1 LEGKRLFHAKKD
13 GALNDEQHL
22 AEMVSLIGN
31 PPPEFLRR
39 SEICSSFFDDAGNW
53 KGSIPIPDQSFEDR
67 ITQVQGEDKE
77 LLLGFVRSVLCWL
90 PEKRPTA
97 EEMAY
102 DDFLMQAYFA
112 AQSEG

>member
-1 LEGKRLFHAKKD
+1 
-13 GALNDEQHL
+13 
-22 AEMVSLIGN
+22 MI
-31 PPPEFLRR
+31 
-39 SEICSSFFDDAGNW
+39 GNW

-90 PEKRPTA
+90 PEQSPTA
-97 EEMAY
+97 EEMVY

-112 AQSEG
+112 TQAKDQYL

>member
-1 LEGKRLFHAKKD
+1 
-13 GALNDEQHL
+13 
-22 AEMVSLIGN
+22 MVSLMGN
-31 PPPEFLRR
+31 PPPEFLQR
-39 SEICSSFFDDAGNW
+39 SDICARFFNDAGNW
-53 KGSIPIPDQSFEDR
+53 KGSVPILDQSFEDC

-102 DDFLMQAYFA
+102 DEFLMQAYFA
-112 AQSEG
+112 AQSKR

>member
-1 LEGKRLFHAKKD
+1 
-13 GALNDEQHL
+13 
-22 AEMVSLIGN
+22 MIGN
-31 PPPEFLRR
+31 
-39 SEICSSFFDDAGNW
+39 W
-53 KGSIPIPDQSFEDR
+53 TGSIPIPDQSFEDR

-77 LLLGFVRSVLCWL
+77 LLLAFVRSVLCWL

-112 AQSEG
+112 ALSKGGTLRASG

>member
-1 LEGKRLFHAKKD
+1 
-13 GALNDEQHL
+13 
-22 AEMVSLIGN
+22 MI
-31 PPPEFLRR
+31 
-39 SEICSSFFDDAGNW
+39 GNW

-90 PEKRPTA
+90 PEQRPTA

-112 AQSEG
+112 AQSKDQYP